1 MAMPI
6 VDIEYTDVACIAF
19 FGNLLFEGQ
28 ELDRVVAVHNVDRDD
43 VAGLLYHL
51 GIDCPGAVSITPQ
64 GAGPGKRPGQFP
76 QDYEEITEERLTAM
90 VASLHFKGRLPDGSR
105 DPSPVAGVQPKIAV
119 TYIDDKFYLPLKDS
133 RAPTT
138 HILKVSPKDDTQITK
153 HEAAILSIARQVG
166 IDTTE
171 CTRMVF
177 KDEETCADIETIL
190 STRFDRTIKTIDGN
204 IEIRRIHSEDFCQAL
219 GLPRNLKYERNSVD
233 PSRKF
238 SMAAVGKLSSAT
250 SKPIAFKME
259 FLRHIL
265 FNLIVGNTDNHAKN
279 AAIIYNGVSG
289 DLAPLY
295 DVVPVFVD
303 TKVTHEFSINIGDA
317 KFAEDLNSAEIQ
329 TALRQL
335 GFKAK
340 GLTNEMRKLVE
351 KIVSQSIGILLEE
364 DTKIMADA
372 MAAQIHVIHMA
383 TGWPDVAKPR
393 DFYPRQERDQNP
405 ETHGWPTME

>member
-1 MAMPI
+1 MILDVWVESCDAPIGQLIRGQGKSMTFKYAENTPPNGRLSMAMPI
-6 VDIEYTDVACIAF
+6 VDIEYTDVACRAF

-171 CTRMVF
+171 CARMVF

-190 STRFDRTIKTIDGN
+190 STRFDRTIKTIDEN

-219 GLPRNLKYERNSVD
+219 GLPRDLKYERNSVD

-238 SMAAVGKLSSAT
+238 SMAIRLLASSTDVHPSTASSPAASRNAYTMPAIGQYTVPSGAIPFTMNSRPSSESKSSAACRR
-250 SKPIAFKME
+250 AFCM
-259 FLRHIL
+259 
-265 FNLIVGNTDNHAKN
+265 
-279 AAIIYNGVSG
+279 S
-289 DLAPLY
+289 
-295 DVVPVFVD
+295 
-303 TKVTHEFSINIGDA
+303 
-317 KFAEDLNSAEIQ
+317 SAH
-329 TALRQL
+329 
-335 GFKAK
+335 
-340 GLTNEMRKLVE
+340 
-351 KIVSQSIGILLEE
+351 S
-364 DTKIMADA
+364 
-372 MAAQIHVIHMA
+372 
-383 TGWPDVAKPR
+383 
-393 DFYPRQERDQNP
+393 
-405 ETHGWPTME
+405 